1 MELTPTKVHIKAD
14 RSSYSVA
21 RETRTLLNRS
31 LHYPLFLRGVKKPTL
46 LSRKPVRVTYI
57 INKHQR
63 GAPVREIYRNLTPHS
78 RLKTSNSPHLH
89 TPIHHP
95 SPSVE
100 AESCRSR
107 QKSKIT
113 QRKLTGLLEKSS
125 ESSGHGFLWLR
136 YSICGR
142 CVTHRQLW
150 EAKCHGDHEMTRV
163 TRFSK
168 KYGYISTSRKESL
181 EGAKPGLLTTC

>member
-21 RETRTLLNRS
+21 RETRTLLNLS
-31 LHYPLFLRGVKKPTL
+31 LHYPLFLRGVKKPAL

-63 GAPVREIYRNLTPHS
+63 GVPVKEIYRNLKTPHS

-107 QKSKIT
+107 QKSKMA

-125 ESSGHGFLWLR
+125 ESSGRGFLWPR
-136 YSICGR
+136 YSVCGR
-142 CVTHRQLW
+142 RVTGAQ
-150 EAKCHGDHEMTRV
+150 CHGDH
-163 TRFSK
+163 
-168 KYGYISTSRKESL
+168 G
-181 EGAKPGLLTTC
+181 